1 VTTSYDTVAYPSALF
16 RQLHPERMAVLATLH
31 GLTPPPPETARY
43 LDIGGGD
50 GMTVIALAAV
60 YPDAYFECF
69 DLAETAV
76 AKFQSLIADAGLT
89 NVKVIVRDVM
99 DARHAYPAASFD
111 YVVTHGVYAWVPEPV
126 RKALLALIEH
136 VLSPDGVAYISY
148 NALPGGH
155 MRRIM
160 RDMLLHEIDGT
171 TDPTDRIDI
180 ARAVL
185 TETVERKTPDSAS
198 GAAIRSM
205 AQMLLDHPMSVLFH
219 DELGPE
225 FAPQYLGD
233 VAAAAGRHGLR
244 FLSDAIRGQH
254 LCGFLQGDIDDIADP
269 EHEVL
274 RRAQSNDFKDLM
286 FFRET
291 LFVKAAAKPARTI
304 NTDMLDNLWVSALV
318 TRNEKGEFVQG
329 SRTVKVTDKKMAAA
343 LSALADIEPFREPV
357 AAFFD
362 DPKRRMALLRLYSD
376 WFVDLGTG
384 PHPFARGIG
393 DRPQL
398 SPIIRGQFVR
408 GESIIITLGL
418 VQISITQP
426 ELRALLFAADGTR
439 TVDEIAALPGLGF
452 PVEEIRP
459 ALEASARRGLLR
471 AR

>member
-1 VTTSYDTVAYPSALF
+1 MTTSYDIVAYPSALF

-50 GMTVIALAAV
+50 GMTVIALAAI

-76 AKFQSLIADAGLT
+76 AKFQSLITDSGLT
-89 NVKVIVRDVM
+89 NVEVVVRDIM
-99 DARHAYPAASFD
+99 TAKEAYPAGSFD

-126 RKALLALIEH
+126 RHALLALIEH
-136 VLSPDGVAYISY
+136 ILSPNGVAYISY

-160 RDMLLHEIDGT
+160 RDMLLHEIGGIA
-171 TDPTDRIDI
+171 DPAKRIEI

-185 TETVERKTPDSAS
+185 TDTVKRKTPDSAS

-205 AQMLLDHPMSVLFH
+205 AQLLLDHPMSVLFH

-225 FAPQYLGD
+225 FAPQYLSD
-233 VAAAAGRHGLR
+233 VAAAAEQHGLR
-244 FLSDAIRGQH
+244 FLNDAIRGQH
-254 LCGFLQGDIDDIADP
+254 LCGFLQGDTDGIADP
-269 EHEVL
+269 EYEIL
-274 RRAQSNDFKDLM
+274 RRAQSKDFQDLM

-304 NTDMLDNLWVSALV
+304 NTDMLDTLWVSALV

-329 SRTVKVTDKKMAAA
+329 SRTLKIADKKMAAA

-357 AAFFD
+357 ATLFTD
-362 DPKRRMALLRLYSD
+362 SKRRMALLRLYSD

-384 PHPFARGIG
+384 PQPFAREIG
-393 DRPQL
+393 ERPRL
-398 SPIIRGQFVR
+398 SPLIRGQFGR
-408 GESIIITLGL
+408 GESTIITLGL

-426 ELRALLFAADGTR
+426 ELRVLLLAADGTR
-439 TVDEIAALPGLGF
+439 TIDEIAALPELGF
-452 PVEEIRP
+452 PVDEIRP

-471 AR
+471 VS